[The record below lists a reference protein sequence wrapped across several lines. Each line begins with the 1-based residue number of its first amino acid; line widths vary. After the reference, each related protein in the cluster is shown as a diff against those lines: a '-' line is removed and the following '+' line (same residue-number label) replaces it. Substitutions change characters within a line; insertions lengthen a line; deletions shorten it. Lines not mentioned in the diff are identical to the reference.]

1 MKLKKH
7 GTARG
12 VWLALAL
19 FFCVTPLASAQ
30 VPVADNFTGGSASQT
45 WRPSG
50 AACLTAGNGTGS
62 IPKCVSGTGGKTGT
76 LPDPVGDGALRLTHA
91 VGYQV
96 GAVLSDFT
104 FPSNAGLAVTFTSLT
119 YGGSGA
125 DGLSFF
131 LMDGSVAVPV
141 APAQYPLGATGGS
154 LAYACSNSNGVAD
167 GLVGGYLGL
176 GIDEY
181 GNFLNQAD
189 VTNTGIGAVAGTI
202 GLRGAGNTAASWL
215 RANYPKAYPT
225 LPTQAQVRTA
235 CASGFTAKINNVA
248 GTEVAL
254 ANYPRIANGNKTLG
268 KTVLWQ
274 SVPTRPQ
281 ATAMTYQL
289 KLTQAGLLSLS
300 YSAAGGAAQPVL
312 TDQNITTGNGP
323 LPASFRFGFAAS
335 TGGANANHEITCFQA
350 APAEYSS
357 TSAAVNTQQ
366 TGQVKTGTQI
376 YLSFFHTANWWGQ
389 LTSQD
394 LLYDKVSGAVSIK
407 PVSNWDAGCVL
418 SGGSCTATGVGGMVA
433 QDPTAQDS
441 TGRTILTWDNTVNGK
456 GIPFRWNDL
465 TPAQQAA
472 LTAGDALPVNASR
485 LNYLRGDR
493 TNERN
498 ALGVGLY
505 RKRTSVLGD
514 IIESSPTWVG
524 PPSAPYPNTWIDK
537 LDKDNPKTTLNENL
551 AGAQTYAAFIA
562 AKKTRQHVVYSG
574 ANDGLLHGYRAGAS
588 DADGVFVNNPSF
600 PNDGREVLAYMPAAM
615 ITRIHNNT
623 NVALDY
629 ANPQYAHIFGVNAT
643 PYAGDLF
650 YKVGGVGQW
659 HTWLVGGLG
668 EGGAAIYALDITNP
682 ADFRENQAANLVKFE
697 LTPAAITV
705 KGCANP
711 NLPLDCGPNLG
722 KTYGTPQIR
731 RFHNGKWGVV
741 FGNGLES
748 ASGKAG
754 IYILIVGDEGATS
767 LYFLDT
773 GSVAPNGISFVTP
786 VDLDQDHITDYVYA
800 GDIKGNVWRF
810 DLTSK
815 FENDWA
821 VSKFGNPIAT
831 PLFSAATPAP
841 LSTTGVMGSIA
852 GTTLTV
858 TAGTG
863 LRVGM
868 ALTGNGVTAGTWVT
882 ALVTGN
888 GGAGSYLVSPT
899 QTVAATA
906 LAGSLAQNQIS
917 TKLAAALT
925 LDKSTDSDYRLIIN
939 FGTGSQTPQ
948 TISGDVS
955 YAAGQHRLYGIW
967 DWDMD
972 AWNQKSTVKMKSLA
986 GPRSIVLASLKE
998 QTILATVSA
1007 NGANGISAY
1016 RTTSQNAVSW
1026 CNSTP
1031 CVANSNYGWTM
1042 QLPAAL
1048 AGQTAG
1054 EQIIYSPILSQGAF
1068 IVNTVVPATNSPLS
1082 CVRDPNGGWTMALT
1096 PATGAA
1102 FSNSFFADASNNFV
1116 KLGGQS
1122 VSGAQLGA
1130 VGSPS
1135 VVSAGGK
1142 PQLVNQTSKG
1152 TGVVSKINPPAGSGS
1167 RLTWQQIR

>member
-7 GTARG
+7 GTALGVWPG

-19 FFCVTPLASAQ
+19 FFCVTPQASAQ

-45 WRPSG
+45 WLPSG
-50 AACLTAGNGTGS
+50 EACLTAGNGTGS

-76 LPDPVGDGALRLTHA
+76 LPDPVGDGALRLTPA
-91 VGYQV
+91 LGNKT
-96 GAVLSDFT
+96 GAILSNFT
-104 FPSNAGLAVTFTSLT
+104 FPSSAGLAVTFTSLS

-131 LMDGSVAVPV
+131 LMDGAVPITT
-141 APAQYPLGATGGS
+141 PPKLGALGGS
-154 LAYACSNSNGVAD
+154 LAYACSNSNDPAD

-181 GNFLNQAD
+181 GNFLNQGD
-189 VTNTGIGAVAGTI
+189 TTNTGIGAVAGTI

-215 RANYPKAYPT
+215 RANYPAVYPT
-225 LPTQAQVRTA
+225 LPTTAQVQAA
-235 CASGFTAKINNVA
+235 CKTGRVGGVA
-248 GTEVAL
+248 NTGTVL
-254 ANYPRIANGNKTLG
+254 ANYALITNGNKTLG

-289 KLTQAGLLSLS
+289 KLTQSGLLSLS
-300 YSAAGGAAQPVL
+300 YSANGGASQPVL
-312 TDQNITTGNGP
+312 TDQSITAGNGP
-323 LPASFRFGFAAS
+323 LPDSFRFGFAAS
-335 TGGANANHEITCFQA
+335 TGGANANHEISCFQA

-418 SGGSCTATGVGGMVA
+418 SGGSCTATGVSGMSA
-433 QDPTAQDS
+433 QDPT
-441 TGRTILTWDNTVNGK
+441 TRTILTWDTVTAK
-456 GIPFRWNDL
+456 GIPFQWSSL
-465 TPAQQAA
+465 TAAQQSA
-472 LTAGDALPVNASR
+472 LTAGDALPVSATR
-485 LNYLRGDR
+485 LDYLRGNR

-524 PPSAPYPNTWIDK
+524 PPSAPYPNTWSDK
-537 LDKDNPKTTLNENL
+537 RYTKATINENL
-551 AGAQTYAAFIA
+551 SGAQTYAAFITA
-562 AKKTRQHVVYSG
+562 QKTRQHVVYSG

-615 ITRIHNNT
+615 LTRIHNNT

-650 YKVGGVGQW
+650 YDKAW

-668 EGGAAIYALDITNP
+668 EGGAAIYALDITTPDN
-682 ADFRENQAANLVKFE
+682 FTESKAAALVKFE
-697 LTPAAITV
+697 LTPAAITA
-705 KGCANP
+705 KSCA

-754 IYILIVGDEGATS
+754 IYILIVGDSGATS

-810 DLTSK
+810 DLTSTS
-815 FENDWA
+815 EAGWA
-821 VSKFGNPIAT
+821 VSKFGNLVAT
-831 PLFSAATPAP
+831 PLFSATTPLP
-841 LSTTGVMGSIA
+841 LGTTGVIGSIA

-863 LRVGM
+863 LSVGM
-868 ALTGNGVTAGTWVT
+868 ALTGTGVTAGTWVT
-882 ALVTGN
+882 ALGTGT
-888 GGAGSYLVSPT
+888 GGVGSYLVSPT
-899 QTVAATA
+899 QTLAATA

-925 LDKSTDSDYRLIIN
+925 LDTSADSAYRLIIN
-939 FGTGSQTPQ
+939 FGTGRQTPQ

-972 AWNQKSTVKMKSLA
+972 AWNAASTVKMKTLV

-1026 CNSTP
+1026 CAGTP
-1031 CVANSNYGWTM
+1031 CVANTNYGWTM

-1068 IVNTVVPATNSPLS
+1068 IVNTVVPATSSPLS

-1122 VSGAQLGA
+1122 VSGAQLSA
-1130 VGSPS
+1130 VGSPT
-1135 VVSAGGK
+1135 VVFAGGK

-1152 TGVVSKINPPAGSGS
+1152 TGVVSKINPPAGSIGS

>member
-7 GTARG
+7 GTALG

-19 FFCVTPLASAQ
+19 FFCVTPHASAQ

-62 IPKCVSGTGGKTGT
+62 IPKCASGSGGKTGT

-119 YGGSGA
+119 YGGNGA

-131 LMDGSVAVPV
+131 LMDGAVPITT
-141 APAQYPLGATGGS
+141 PPKLGATGGS
-154 LAYACSNSNGVAD
+154 LAYACSNSNGAAD

-181 GNFLNQAD
+181 GNFLNQGD
-189 VTNTGIGAVAGTI
+189 TTNTGIGPVAGTI

-215 RANYPKAYPT
+215 MANYPKAYPT
-225 LPTQAQVRTA
+225 LPSQAQVRAA

-254 ANYPRIANGNKTLG
+254 ANYPRIANGHKTLT
-268 KTVLWQ
+268 KPVLWQ
-274 SVPTRPQ
+274 NVPTRPQ

-300 YSAAGGAAQPVL
+300 YSTNGGVAQAIL
-312 TDQNITTGNGP
+312 TDQSITAGNGP

-350 APAEYSS
+350 APAAYSS

-394 LLYDKVSGAVSIK
+394 LVYDKVSGLVSIK

-418 SGGSCTATGVGGMVA
+418 SGGSCTATGVGGMLA
-433 QDPTAQDS
+433 QGSDA
-441 TGRTILTWDNTVNGK
+441 RTILTWDTEKGQ
-456 GIPFRWNDL
+456 GIPFQWNSL
-465 TPAQQAA
+465 SAAQRAA
-472 LTAGDALPVNASR
+472 LTDGDALPVNASR

-498 ALGVGLY
+498 DLGVGLY

-537 LDKDNPKTTLNENL
+537 LDTSNPKATLNENL
-551 AGAQTYAAFIA
+551 AGAQTYAAFID

-588 DADGVFVNNPSF
+588 DAAGVFINNPNF

-615 ITRIHNNT
+615 ITRIHNT

-650 YKVGGVGQW
+650 YKVGGVGKW

-668 EGGAAIYALDITNP
+668 EGGAAIYALDISTPDN
-682 ADFRENQAANLVKFE
+682 FSESKAANLVKFE
-697 LTPAAITV
+697 LTPAAITA
-705 KGCANP
+705 KSCAN
-711 NLPLDCGPNLG
+711 LPRDCGPNLG
-722 KTYGTPQIR
+722 KTYGSPQIR

-773 GSVAPNGISFVTP
+773 GSTAPNGISFVTP

-815 FENDWA
+815 FPDEWA
-821 VSKFGNPIAT
+821 VSKFGNPGAT
-831 PLFSAATPAP
+831 PLFSAATPGP
-841 LSTTGVMGSIA
+841 IGTTGVMGSIA
-852 GTTLTV
+852 GTTLNV

-863 LRVGM
+863 LSVGM

-882 ALVTGN
+882 ALVTGT
-888 GGAGSYLVSPT
+888 GGVGTYLVSPT

-925 LDKSTDSDYRLIIN
+925 LDTSAASLYRLIIN

-967 DWDMD
+967 DWDME
-972 AWNQKSTVKMKSLA
+972 AWNGKSTVKMKSLA
-986 GPRSIVLASLKE
+986 GPRSIALASLKE

-1026 CNSTP
+1026 CNSKP

-1142 PQLVNQTSKG
+1142 PHLVNQTSKG

>member
-7 GTARG
+7 GTALGVWPG

-19 FFCVTPLASAQ
+19 FVCVTPQASAQ
-30 VPVADNFTGGSASQT
+30 IPVVDNFTGGSASQT
-45 WRPSG
+45 WRPTG

-62 IPKCVSGTGGKTGT
+62 IPRCVSGSGGKTGT

-91 VGYQV
+91 VNSQV
-96 GAVLSDFT
+96 GAIFSDFT

-125 DGLSFF
+125 DGLTFF
-131 LMDGSVAVPV
+131 LMDGAVPITS
-141 APAQYPLGATGGS
+141 PPKLGAPGGA
-154 LAYACSNSNGVAD
+154 LAYACSNGGAPD

-176 GIDEY
+176 GMDEY
-181 GNFLNQAD
+181 GNFLNHGH
-189 VTNTGIGAVAGTI
+189 VTHTGINKGNITPGTI
-202 GLRGAGNTAASWL
+202 SLRGAGNTAASWL
-215 RANYPKAYPT
+215 
-225 LPTQAQVRTA
+225 
-235 CASGFTAKINNVA
+235 
-248 GTEVAL
+248 L
-254 ANYPRIANGNKTLG
+254 ANYPAAYNTRLPTTAQVGSACITGRVGGIANAGVELANYRMIANGYKTIG
-268 KTVLWQ
+268 KAALWQ

-300 YSAAGGAAQPVL
+300 YSANGGASQPVL
-312 TDQNITTGNGP
+312 TDQSITAGNGP
-323 LPASFRFGFAAS
+323 MPASFRFGFAAS
-335 TGGANANHEITCFQA
+335 TGGASANHEITCFQA
-350 APAEYSS
+350 APAAYSS

-366 TGQVKTGTQI
+366 AGQVKTGTQI

-394 LLYDKVSGAVSIK
+394 LVYDKVSGAVSIK

-418 SGGSCTATGVGGMVA
+418 SGGSCTATGVGGMLA
-433 QDPTAQDS
+433 QGSDA
-441 TGRTILTWDNTVNGK
+441 RTILTWDTENGQ
-456 GIPFRWNDL
+456 GIPFQWNSL
-465 TPAQQAA
+465 SAAQRAA
-472 LTAGDALPVNASR
+472 LTDGDALPVNASR

-524 PPSAPYPNTWIDK
+524 PPSAPYPNTWSDK
-537 LDKDNPKTTLNENL
+537 RYIKATINENL
-551 AGAQTYAAFIA
+551 AGAQTYAEFIN

-588 DADGVFVNNPSF
+588 DADGVFVNNPNF

-615 ITRIHNNT
+615 LTRMHNNT

-650 YKVGGVGQW
+650 YKVGGVGKW

-668 EGGAAIYALDITNP
+668 EGGAAIYALDISTPDN
-682 ADFRENQAANLVKFE
+682 FSEIKAAALVKFE
-697 LTPAAITV
+697 LTPAAITA
-705 KGCANP
+705 KSCA

-810 DLTSK
+810 DLTS
-815 FENDWA
+815 ESPAGWA

-841 LSTTGVMGSIA
+841 LGTTGVIGSIA

-858 TAGTG
+858 NSGTG

-868 ALTGNGVTAGTWVT
+868 ALTGTGVTAGTWVT
-882 ALVTGN
+882 ALGTGI
-888 GGAGSYLVSPT
+888 GGEGSYLVSPT

-925 LDKSTDSDYRLIIN
+925 LDTSADSAYRLTIN

-972 AWNQKSTVKMKSLA
+972 AWNQNSTVKMKTLV
-986 GPRSIVLASLKE
+986 GPRSIVLASLRE
-998 QTILATVSA
+998 QTILATVIA

-1031 CVANSNYGWTM
+1031 CVANTKYGWTM

-1082 CVRDPNGGWTMALT
+1082 CVRDPNGGWTMALA

-1102 FSNSFFADASNNFV
+1102 FSNSFFADASNSFV

-1122 VSGAQLGA
+1122 VSGAQLSA

-1152 TGVVSKINPPAGSGS
+1152 TGVVNKINPPAGSIGS

>member
-7 GTARG
+7 GTALG

-19 FFCVTPLASAQ
+19 FVCVTPLASAQ

-45 WRPSG
+45 WLPSG
-50 AACLTAGNGTGS
+50 EACLTAGNGTGS
-62 IPKCVSGTGGKTGT
+62 IPKCASGSGGKTGT
-76 LPDPVGDGALRLTHA
+76 LPDPVGDGALRLTPA
-91 VGYQV
+91 LGNKT
-96 GAVLSDFT
+96 GAILSNFT
-104 FPSNAGLAVTFTSLT
+104 FPSSAGLAVTFTSLS

-131 LMDGSVAVPV
+131 LMDGAVPITI
-141 APAQYPLGATGGS
+141 PPKLGALGGS
-154 LAYACSNSNGVAD
+154 LAYACSNSNNPAD

-181 GNFLNQAD
+181 GNFLNQGD
-189 VTNTGIGAVAGTI
+189 TTNTGIGAVAGTI

-215 RANYPKAYPT
+215 RANYPGTYPN
-225 LPTQAQVRTA
+225 PTTAQVQAA
-235 CASGFTAKINNVA
+235 CKTGRVGGVA
-248 GTEVAL
+248 GIGVELT
-254 ANYPRIANGNKTLG
+254 NYRMIANGYKTLT
-268 KTVLWQ
+268 KPVLWQ
-274 SVPTRPQ
+274 NVPTRPQ

-300 YSAAGGAAQPVL
+300 YSANGGAAQPVL
-312 TDQNITTGNGP
+312 TGQSITAGNGP

-335 TGGANANHEITCFQA
+335 TGGATANHEITCFQA

-407 PVSNWDAGCVL
+407 PVSNWDASCVL

-433 QDPTAQDS
+433 QNPTAQDS
-441 TGRTILTWDNTVNGK
+441 TGRTILTWDTVNGQ
-456 GIPFRWNDL
+456 GIPFRWDSL
-465 TPAQQAA
+465 SAAQQAA

-537 LDKDNPKTTLNENL
+537 LDKDNPKATLNENL

-562 AKKTRQHVVYSG
+562 AQKTRQHVVYSG

-588 DADGVFVNNPSF
+588 DADGVFVNNPNF

-615 ITRIHNNT
+615 LTRIHNT

-650 YKVGGVGQW
+650 YDKAW

-668 EGGAAIYALDITNP
+668 EGGAAIYALDISTPDN
-682 ADFRENQAANLVKFE
+682 FSEIKAAALVKFE

-711 NLPLDCGPNLG
+711 NLPRDCGPNLG

-754 IYILIVGDEGATS
+754 IYILIVGDSGATS

-810 DLTSK
+810 DLTSTS
-815 FENDWA
+815 EAGWA
-821 VSKFGNPIAT
+821 VSKFGNQVAT
-831 PLFSAATPAP
+831 PLFSAATPGP
-841 LSTTGVMGSIA
+841 IGTTGIIGSIA

-863 LRVGM
+863 LSVGM
-868 ALTGNGVTAGTWVT
+868 ALTGAGVTAGTWVT

-888 GGAGSYLVSPT
+888 GSVGTYVVSPT
-899 QTVAATA
+899 QTLAATA
-906 LAGSLAQNQIS
+906 LTGSLAQNKIS

-925 LDKSTDSDYRLIIN
+925 LDKSADSDYRLIIN

-972 AWNQKSTVKMKSLA
+972 AWNGKSTVKMKTLP
-986 GPRSIVLASLKE
+986 GPRSIVLASLQD

-1031 CVANSNYGWTM
+1031 CVATTKYGWTM
-1042 QLPAAL
+1042 LLPAAL